1 MDYLGWATEEE
12 KGQLTDMMA
21 GIGRGSLAMRRQ
33 AVDHAAE
40 WIGLHLRKAEEKQRK
55 DGKLALTLGWTAG
68 ACLTLLLL

>member
-1 MDYLGWATEEE
+1 
-12 KGQLTDMMA
+12 
-21 GIGRGSLAMRRQ
+21 MRRQ